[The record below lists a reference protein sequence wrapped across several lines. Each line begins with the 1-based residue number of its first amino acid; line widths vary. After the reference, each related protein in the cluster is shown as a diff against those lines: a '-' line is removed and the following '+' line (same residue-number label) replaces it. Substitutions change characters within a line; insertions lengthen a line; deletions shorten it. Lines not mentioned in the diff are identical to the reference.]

1 MMNDFSEAELFAEW
15 TARERNGFFSLL
27 SPREQQEFLYRWNF
41 WARPEQ
47 RPPAG
52 DWSIWLIMAGRGFG
66 KTRAGAEWVRSIAES
81 DGSARFALVGA
92 NYAETRTV
100 MVEGESG
107 LLSIAPPDQR
117 PLWEPSLKRLTWAN
131 GAQAY
136 LYSAAEPE
144 GLRGPQHIHSWCDE
158 IAKWMNNAGQAEAAW
173 DNLKMGLRLGFR
185 PQMVATTTPRPVPL
199 VRALASGEVAITT
212 GRTQDNALHLPDV
225 FLTAMTADYGGTRLG
240 RQELDGELIEEVEGA
255 LWTRALIEECR
266 VSKSPY
272 PSGVSGQSVARTDL
286 KRPGAVSPDTGLG
299 WGLSS
304 ISNSEAGIEPASS
317 YPTPSPSLK
326 REGLIS
332 SMARI
337 VIGVDPPASATG
349 DACGIVVAGLGADGK
364 AYILADC
371 SVEQASPETWARRV
385 ADAADRFAADR
396 VIAEA
401 NQSGAMVKSVLHAA
415 KISLPVKLVHASRGK
430 VARAE
435 PVAALY
441 ENGRV
446 HHVGAFPQLEDE
458 MCGLLIGGGYEG
470 PGRSPDRAD
479 ALVWALTELMLG
491 RRREPRVR

>member
-1 MMNDFSEAELFAEW
+1 MTDAEFFADSS
-15 TARERNGFFSLL
+15 AQERRALFFSLN
-27 SPREQQEFLYRWNF
+27 RRQQQDVLYHWNF

-66 KTRAGAEWVRSIAES
+66 KTRAGAEWVRQIAEC
-81 DGSARFALVGA
+81 DGSARFALVSA

-107 LLSIAPPDQR
+107 LLSIAPPKQR
-117 PLWEPSLKRLTWAN
+117 PNWEPSLKRLTWEN
-131 GAQAY
+131 GAQAH

-144 GLRGPQHIHSWCDE
+144 GLRGPQHSHSWCDE
-158 IAKWMNNAGQAEAAW
+158 IAKWLNNAGQAEAAW
-173 DNLKMGLRLGFR
+173 DNLKMGLRLGYR

-199 VRALASGEVAITT
+199 VRALAGGEAVITR
-212 GRTQDNALHLPDV
+212 GRTQDNDLHLPV
-225 FLTAMTADYGGTRLG
+225 AFLTAMEGDYGGTRLG
-240 RQELDGELIEEVEGA
+240 RQELDGELIEDFEGA
-255 LWTRALIEECR
+255 LWTRAMIEECR
-266 VSKSPY
+266 VSRNAVRVERSRDTLA
-272 PSGVSGQSVARTDL
+272 PSNRSLDFARD
-286 KRPGAVSPDTGLG
+286 
-299 WGLSS
+299 
-304 ISNSEAGIEPASS
+304 E
-317 YPTPSPSLK
+317 
-326 REGLIS
+326 REVGF
-332 SMARI
+332 ARI
-337 VIGVDPPASATG
+337 VIGVDPPASAKG
-349 DACGIVVAGLGADGK
+349 DACGIIVAGLGADGK
-364 AYILADC
+364 AYVLADT
-371 SVEQASPETWARRV
+371 SVEKASPETWARKV
-385 ADAADRFAADR
+385 ADAADRYDADR

-401 NQSGAMVKSVLHAA
+401 NQGGAMVKSVLHAA

-458 MCGLLIGGGYEG
+458 MCGLLVGGGYEG

-491 RRREPRVR
+491 KSRVPRVR

>member
-1 MMNDFSEAELFAEW
+1 MMNDISEAELFAEW
-15 TARERNGFFSLL
+15 TAKERNAFFSSL

-41 WARPEQ
+41 WARPGQ

-66 KTRAGAEWVRSIAES
+66 KTRAGAEWVRSIAEG

-117 PLWEPSLKRLTWAN
+117 PAWEPSLKRLTWDN
-131 GAQAY
+131 GAQAH

-144 GLRGPQHIHSWCDE
+144 GLRGPQHSHGWCDE

-173 DNLKMGLRLGFR
+173 DNLKMGLRLGYR
-185 PQMVATTTPRPVPL
+185 PQLVATTTPRPVPL
-199 VRALASGEVAITT
+199 VRALVSGDIAVSK
-212 GRTQDNALHLPDV
+212 GRTLDNDLHLPV
-225 FLTAMTADYGGTRLG
+225 AFLTAMNADYRGTRLG
-240 RQELDGELIEEVEGA
+240 RQELDGELIEDVEGA
-255 LWTRALIEECR
+255 LWTRAMIEGCR
-266 VSKSPY
+266 VGLDAVRVERSRDTRDSANR
-272 PSGVSGQSVARTDL
+272 SLDCARD
-286 KRPGAVSPDTGLG
+286 
-299 WGLSS
+299 
-304 ISNSEAGIEPASS
+304 E
-317 YPTPSPSLK
+317 
-326 REGLIS
+326 REIGF
-332 SMARI
+332 ARI
-337 VIGVDPPASATG
+337 VIGVDPPASKNG
-349 DACGIVVAGLGADGK
+349 DACGIIVAGLGADGK
-364 AYILADC
+364 AYVLADG
-371 SVEQASPETWARRV
+371 SVEKASPETWARKV
-385 ADAADRFAADR
+385 ADAVDRFVADR

-401 NQSGAMVKSVLHAA
+401 NQGGAMVKSVLHAV

-441 ENGRV
+441 ENERV
-446 HHVGAFPQLEDE
+446 HHVGAFPELEDE

-491 RRREPRVR
+491 KQREPRVR